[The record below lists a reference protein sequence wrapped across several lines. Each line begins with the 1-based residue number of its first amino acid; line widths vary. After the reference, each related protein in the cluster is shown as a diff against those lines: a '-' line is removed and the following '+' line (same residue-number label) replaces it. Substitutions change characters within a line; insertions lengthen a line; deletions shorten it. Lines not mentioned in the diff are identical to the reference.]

1 MVENHRLSSG
11 AQWLSSLGYVDTG
24 YWPQG
29 LPRSLVRSDR
39 EDSQEK
45 QPSKHSGGTSLVVQ
59 WLRLH
64 APRAGDL
71 GLISGQ
77 GTKIPHATQHESES
91 EVAQSCPT
99 LCFPVGCSLPGSSI
113 QGIFQARV
121 LEWVAISFSRGSSQP
136 KIEPRSPTFQAGA
149 LPSEPPGKPYHTA
162 SPLHQKNTKTECPEK
177 YKHWIFKDIKE

>member
-121 LEWVAISFSRGSSQP
+121 LEWVAISFSRGSSR
-136 KIEPRSPTFQAGA
+136 PRDPGTQGLNPG
-149 LPSEPPGKPYHTA
+149 LPHHRQMLYHL
-162 SPLHQKNTKTECPEK
+162 SHSKVLMHPNKCVFLYEK
-177 YKHWIFKDIKE
+177 DL